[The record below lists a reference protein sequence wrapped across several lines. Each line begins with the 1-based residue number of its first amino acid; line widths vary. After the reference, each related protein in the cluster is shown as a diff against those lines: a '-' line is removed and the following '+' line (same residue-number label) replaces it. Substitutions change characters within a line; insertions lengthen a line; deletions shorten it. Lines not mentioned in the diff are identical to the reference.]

1 VESAGKFIDCRNPN
15 ENHGGKSMKKTTL
28 LSIAISFVLTA
39 CNQSG
44 PAPAAGSSTSA
55 PDNIAA
61 TVVSATAGPATVI
74 PTAVPTVKADTPTL
88 PATSAPTDATTVK
101 ATDTLTVSSV
111 TPTTAPIRV
120 EVTHTLTVS
129 PVTPTKVR
137 PRPTATSSGPLTF
150 EIYVA
155 GCQSAPTAAK
165 PAGVI
170 IAISIEARGGNGIYK
185 YFDNE
190 GVQHSSKFIDISWAK
205 GSALIG
211 KVTVTSGD
219 GQTVEKE
226 YYINLA
232 ESKCP

>member
-15 ENHGGKSMKKTTL
+15 ENLGGKSMKKTTL

-44 PAPAAGSSTSA
+44 PAPAAGPSTSV
-55 PDNIAA
+55 PNNIAP
-61 TVVSATAGPATVI
+61 TVVSPAAGPATVI
-74 PTAVPTVKADTPTL
+74 PTDVPTVGADTPTL
-88 PATSAPTDATTVK
+88 PATSAPTTAPTGVE
-101 ATDTLTVSSV
+101 ATDTPTVPPV
-111 TPTTAPIRV
+111 T
-120 EVTHTLTVS
+120 

-137 PRPTATSSGPLTF
+137 PRPTATSSGPLTI

-170 IAISIEARGGNGIYK
+170 VQISIEAKGGNGVYK

-226 YYINLA
+226 YFITIA
-232 ESKCP
+232 EAKCP

>member
-1 VESAGKFIDCRNPN
+1 
-15 ENHGGKSMKKTTL
+15 MKKITL

-44 PAPAAGSSTSA
+44 PAPAAGPSTSV
-55 PDNIAA
+55 PTNIAPIDA
-61 TVVSATAGPATVI
+61 
-74 PTAVPTVKADTPTL
+74 PTIKADTPTL
-88 PATSAPTDATTVK
+88 PATSASTTTPIGAK
-101 ATDTLTVSSV
+101 ATDAPTV
-111 TPTTAPIRV
+111 P
-120 EVTHTLTVS
+120 

-137 PRPTATSSGPLTF
+137 PRPTATSSGPVTV

-155 GCQSAPTAAK
+155 NCQSAPTAEK
-165 PAGVI
+165 PGGI
-170 IAISIEARGGNGIYK
+170 TIEISIEAKGGNGVYE

-226 YYINLA
+226 YFISPA
-232 ESKCP
+232 EAKCP

>member
-1 VESAGKFIDCRNPN
+1 LN
-15 ENHGGKSMKKTTL
+15 ENFGDKSMKKTTL
-28 LSIAISFVLTA
+28 LSIAISVVLTA
-39 CNQSG
+39 CNQSA
-44 PAPAAGSSTSA
+44 PAPTAGPSTFV

-61 TVVSATAGPATVI
+61 TVVPAI
-74 PTAVPTVKADTPTL
+74 KADTPTL
-88 PATSAPTDATTVK
+88 PATSAPTTAPTRVTATH
-101 ATDTLTVSSV
+101 
-111 TPTTAPIRV
+111 TPTVPP
-120 EVTHTLTVS
+120 VT

-155 GCQSAPTAAK
+155 GCQSAPTVEK
-165 PAGVI
+165 PGGVI
-170 IAISIEARGGNGIYK
+170 IEISIEAKGGNGVYK

-190 GVQHSSKFIDISWAK
+190 GVQHSSKFIDIRWAK

-226 YYINLA
+226 YFISLA
-232 ESKCP
+232 EAKCP